1 MIEIVQRLLTASC
14 SFKTFLVYRKRIKK
28 LRLSN
33 VCEVNIDGM
42 NKTRQSRES
51 KQFSVIKDSG
61 NSERWGNVST
71 NEIAIVGVSLEDV
84 ILE

>member
-1 MIEIVQRLLTASC
+1 M
-14 SFKTFLVYRKRIKK
+14 
-28 LRLSN
+28 SN

-42 NKTRQSRES
+42 NKTRPSRES

-71 NEIAIVGVSLEDV
+71 NEIAIVGASLEDI
-84 ILE
+84 ILQWLSNQAVRFGNIANDWQT